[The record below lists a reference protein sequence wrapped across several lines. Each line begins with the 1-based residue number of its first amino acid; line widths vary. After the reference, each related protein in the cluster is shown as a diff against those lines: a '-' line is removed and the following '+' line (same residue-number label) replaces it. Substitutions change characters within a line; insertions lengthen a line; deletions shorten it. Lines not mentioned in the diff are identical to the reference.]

1 MQSPL
6 DLAALVE
13 ARTFDV
19 EMDFLLGPSQ
29 LGCDSDAGPT
39 IYAGDHQV
47 PAGWHSGWR
56 STLSAQCW
64 HMPHL
69 GRLFSR
75 DSYIHQNSIQ

>member
-6 DLAALVE
+6 ELAALME

-19 EMDFLLGPSQ
+19 DMDILLGPSQ

-47 PAGWHSGWR
+47 PAS
-56 STLSAQCW
+56 
-64 HMPHL
+64 
-69 GRLFSR
+69 
-75 DSYIHQNSIQ
+75 